1 MMTLVPML
9 AGLATLLLLQAFFSG
24 SEIAIVNCDRNRLRY
39 RAKQGDAGSRLALKL
54 LERPEVVLS
63 TTLVGT
69 NISLVLLTAIATA
82 TMVAAVGSRGELYAT
97 LTLVPIT
104 LILGEVV
111 PKSVFQQ
118 RADDLTPKIIYPLY
132 GFYLLFF
139 PVVFVF
145 SRAAR
150 LAARVVGRG
159 DPGAGLFPIRSQLRA
174 VLDTAEGGATIDVFD
189 RTRIRNVVRF
199 GEFVAGDIMVPAS
212 EMPAISADSDISTV
226 MAIPNTTGDLHVPV
240 FEGSRSQVTGLMS
253 LSVWDLVNFRGSQ
266 QSVRDLVR
274 PALFVPSQQP
284 LVELLPILRGREDQ
298 AAVVVDEYGSAIGLI
313 TLDRITETIVGHAGA
328 GAAGEEHDTAS
339 RPSYELLD
347 KDSYLLD
354 ARLPVAETNELL
366 GTSLPLSEART
377 IGGYLVARLRHVPAN
392 GEQVEGSGYRFTVIE
407 SNDRAILQLRAEPV
421 D

>member
-1 MMTLVPML
+1 MATVLMVT
-9 AGLATLLLLQAFFSG
+9 GLAVLLLLQAFFSG
-24 SEIAIVNCDRNRLRY
+24 SEIAIVNCDRNHLRH
-39 RAKQGDAGSRLALKL
+39 RAKQGDAGSKLALRL

-69 NISLVLLTAIATA
+69 NISLVLLTAIVTA
-82 TMVAAVGSRGELYAT
+82 TMVGVVGARGELYAT
-97 LTLVPIT
+97 LTLIPMT

-139 PVVFVF
+139 PIVFGFALV
-145 SRAAR
+145 AR
-150 LAARVVGRG
+150 LAARVFGRG
-159 DPGAGLFPIRSQLRA
+159 DPGVGLFPIRSQLRA

-212 EMPAISADSDISTV
+212 EMPALDADSDLRAVTKILEST
-226 MAIPNTTGDLHVPV
+226 ADLHVPV
-240 FEGSRSQVTGLMS
+240 FEGSRSQVSGLIS
-253 LSVWDLVNFRGSQ
+253 LSVWDLVKIRGSQ
-266 QSVRDLVR
+266 QSVRDFVK

-284 LVELLPILRGREDQ
+284 LVELLPILRSREDQ

-313 TLDRITETIVGHAGA
+313 TLDRITDTIVGHADA
-328 GAAGEEHDTAS
+328 GIGSEEHDPAI
-339 RPSYELLD
+339 RPSYEVLD
-347 KDSYLLD
+347 KDVYLLD

-377 IGGYLVARLRHVPAN
+377 IGGYIIARLRHVPAS
-392 GEQVEGSGYRFTVIE
+392 GEQVEGSGYRFIVVD
-407 SNDRAILQLRAEPV
+407 SNDRAILKLRAEPTG
-421 D
+421 